1 MMGRTLLSVCF
12 AALGLG
18 MAGAAHSADYDGRLP
33 DEGFGGMWSCLYA
46 RVDGGVTMYERPDVI
61 QPIGNGFANGI
72 GGFGLITAIGPEIE
86 PTGFF
91 EGGVGCQVA
100 SSLRIEI
107 TGGIR
112 LKSSLTDAFSD
123 VEPDT
128 LNANIG
134 SQYVFVSSYWDITN
148 YAGFTPYVG
157 GGIGAAKHDISEL
170 TGPIGAANGDGYD
183 FAYHVGVGVSYDITS
198 SLKFDLAYRYID
210 LGEVISGVD
219 PAPVVGDPGAISV
232 DNIQGHEVKVGLR
245 YHFGDSAW

>member
-1 MMGRTLLSVCF
+1 MMGRTLLRVCF

-46 RVDGGVTMYERPDVI
+46 RVDGGVTLYERPTVI
-61 QPIGNGFANGI
+61 QPIGAGFDNG
-72 GGFGLITAIGPEIE
+72 GGGTTTTAINSTIDPG
-86 PTGFF
+86 GFF

-107 TGGIR
+107 TGGVH
-112 LKSSLTDAFSD
+112 LKSSLTDAFPGSLD
-123 VEPDT
+123 AE
-128 LNANIG
+128 IG

-157 GGIGAAKHDISEL
+157 GGIGASKNEISGL
-170 TGPIGAANGDGYD
+170 AAPAGATSGDDYD

-210 LGEVISGVD
+210 LGEVISGID
-219 PAPVVGDPGAISV
+219 TTALPADQGAISV

-245 YHFGDSAW
+245 YHFGGSAW